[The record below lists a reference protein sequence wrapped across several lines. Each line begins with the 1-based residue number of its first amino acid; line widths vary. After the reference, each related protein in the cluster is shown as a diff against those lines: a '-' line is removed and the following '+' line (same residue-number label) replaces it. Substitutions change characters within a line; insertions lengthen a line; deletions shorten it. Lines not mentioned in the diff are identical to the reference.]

1 MQATLRA
8 TEAKQHSVSDIR
20 SGLNHSLKYRISY
33 HVKPLVADPISM
45 ANISMQLSDTDD
57 LSTGLILPNPK
68 KATNASV
75 LKDYIGMLSSADS
88 PTQAGRAASFI
99 SLGGGGSSSS
109 SSTKVQVEFG
119 VVCGRL
125 RRRVLEAVARERHG
139 DDGVRILRLLLDTGK
154 MDEKQVSHIRS
165 FVIVNSFL
173 NSGHLDIKSCD
184 DVA

>member
-20 SGLNHSLKYRISY
+20 SGLNHSLKYRIY
-33 HVKPLVADPISM
+33 HHVKPLVADPISM

-109 SSTKVQVEFG
+109 SSSTKVQVEFG

-154 MDEKQVSHIRS
+154 MDEKQVSHIRLS
-165 FVIVNSFL
+165 NVVNSFL
-173 NSGHLDIKSCD
+173 NLALVI
-184 DVA
+184 